1 MIIREFVLVMNML
14 EICDIYIKIIN
25 MRRFDKLKNIKKVNL
40 LAEQRYVSRINEST
54 EMDLFNIIGQKAEGF
69 SKEDG
74 DFDNNKFEISLL
86 NDRID
91 GLTMNSINIDAIV
104 IDAMGKYNMI
114 SNGYSA
120 PGRYYGPPEDS
131 YPDESENPEFDVLV
145 TDIKIG
151 RIDGAGDVV
160 TIMEL
165 NGPDVQKMP
174 KSILS
179 IIEGKVIDMLL
190 DSGRFDDYN
199 DEPDR
204 YDY

>member
-1 MIIREFVLVMNML
+1 MNML

>member
-1 MIIREFVLVMNML
+1 ML